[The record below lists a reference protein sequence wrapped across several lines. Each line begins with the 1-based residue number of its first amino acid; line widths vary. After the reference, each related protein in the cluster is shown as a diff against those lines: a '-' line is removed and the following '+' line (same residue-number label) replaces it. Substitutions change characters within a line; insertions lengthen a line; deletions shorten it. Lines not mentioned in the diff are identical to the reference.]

1 MQQNWGVVD
10 DIGVYGRDDTA
21 YYLLRVMKKLQ
32 NFFNEI
38 FWKHQI
44 SLWNDYILQ
53 LRNFFFRK
61 N

>member
-1 MQQNWGVVD
+1 MLLINILMFVIILSTCLYNHSIMQQNWGVVD

-38 FWKHQI
+38 F
-44 SLWNDYILQ
+44 
-53 LRNFFFRK
+53 
-61 N
+61 